1 MFKKL
6 LIFLGLST
14 TFSKRIERT
23 LGTFNSA
30 KESLLTIN
38 KELEISMKANAAK
51 IEELQL
57 QNTLHSGLA
66 AQNANVIV
74 NINTLLGK

>member
-6 LIFLGLST
+6 LILLGLST

-23 LGTFNSA
+23 LATFNSA
-30 KESLLTIN
+30 KENLLSIN
-38 KELEISMKANAAK
+38 QELADSVKANAAK
-51 IEELQL
+51 IEALQA
-57 QNTLHSGLA
+57 QNALHSTLA